1 MRLTK
6 YIRQAFVNAA
16 MQDVPKVDYIEQVR
30 KQVLK
35 EFEDLMPPEV
45 KVAYAK
51 HPEWF
56 NRGDYYYISGVGNS
70 FAVPRP
76 TNMRLPEDALA
87 RVNNLVN
94 LYKEQNKKLNEL
106 QDKLTAV
113 AEGASTRK
121 ALVAALPEF
130 EKYLPA
136 EVETPVRSLP
146 AIANVVAEFTK
157 AGWPKGEK
165 KDATK

>member
-6 YIRQAFVNAA
+6 YIRQSFVNAA
-16 MQDVPKVDYIEQVR
+16 IQDIPTVDYVEKVR
-30 KQVLK
+30 KQVVK

-51 HPEWF
+51 HPDWF
-56 NRGDYYYISGVGNS
+56 NRGDYYYIRGICNS

-87 RVNNLVN
+87 RVNELVT
-94 LYKEQNKKLNEL
+94 LHAEQSKKIEEL
-106 QDKLTAV
+106 RYKLTAV

-130 EKYLPA
+130 EKYLPD
-136 EVETPVRSLP
+136 EVEKPVRSLP

-165 KDATK
+165 KDAK

>member
-1 MRLTK
+1 
-6 YIRQAFVNAA
+6 
-16 MQDVPKVDYIEQVR
+16 
-30 KQVLK
+30 
-35 EFEDLMPPEV
+35 V

-51 HPEWF
+51 HPDWF

-76 TNMRLPEDALA
+76 TNMRLPEEALA
-87 RVNNLVN
+87 RVNALVT
-94 LYKEQNKKLNEL
+94 LHKEQKSKMDSLEYRL
-106 QDKLTAV
+106 KAV

-130 EKYLPA
+130 EKYLPS
-136 EVETPVRSLP
+136 EVEAPVRSLP

-165 KDATK
+165 KNAK

>member
-16 MQDVPKVDYIEQVR
+16 MQDVPHVDYVEQVR
-30 KQVLK
+30 KQVVK

-51 HPEWF
+51 NPEWF
-56 NRGDYYYISGVGNS
+56 NRGDYYYIQGLGNS

-76 TNMRLPEDALA
+76 SNMRLPEEALS
-87 RVNNLVN
+87 RVNALVT
-94 LYKEQNKKLNEL
+94 LYREQNKQRNEL
-106 QDKLTAV
+106 QDKLTAI

-130 EKYLPA
+130 EKYLPD
-136 EVETPVRSLP
+136 EIEKPSRSLP

-157 AGWPKGEK
+157 AGWPKGGK
-165 KDATK
+165 KDAK